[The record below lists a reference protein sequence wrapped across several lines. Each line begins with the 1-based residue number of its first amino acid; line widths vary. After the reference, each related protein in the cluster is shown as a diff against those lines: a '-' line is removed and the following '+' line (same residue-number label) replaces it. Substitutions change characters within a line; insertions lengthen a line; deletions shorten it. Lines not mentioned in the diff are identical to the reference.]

1 MNENERTTMSDDER
15 KAKIRERY
23 KGISRDELEVIPA
36 ILPASFH
43 EDTSD
48 KRVAV
53 YARVSTGDPNQ
64 TSSYEL
70 QKNHYQD
77 MVSRHPGWKL
87 VEIYADEGIS
97 GTSLLHRDDFI
108 RMIADCEA
116 GKIDLIVTK
125 SVSRFAR
132 NVLDCIGQVRKLRAL
147 PHPVGVFFETENIYT
162 LNSNSEMSLSFIS
175 TLAQEESHTKSEIMN
190 ASIEMRFSRGI
201 FLTPELL
208 GYDKDEDGNLVINED
223 EALTVRLIFF
233 MYLYGYSCTQIAE
246 TLMNLGR
253 RTKLGNLKWTA
264 STVMNIL
271 QNERHCGD
279 VKARKTFTPN
289 YLDHKA
295 KKNRQNRNQYYHRDH
310 HEPIIN
316 RDDFI
321 TVQRMIANQRYG
333 RHGLLPYLHVVT
345 EGALRGYVE
354 LNPRWAGFT
363 KQDYLDA
370 VSSVI
375 EENSQPRIDYHDKP
389 VQPGEFDLRGYEIA
403 RVQYFQSKDDMSIT
417 ISNSELVFSR
427 KCINKLNNVPIVE
440 LLFDPV
446 NHLLAIRPV
455 PRENHHAIVWAN
467 VYGNKVQVRKVN
479 GSAFLPVL
487 YEILD
492 WNPHNRYRVRGVRRQ
507 RDQEIIL
514 VFDLHEIEMLIP
526 ITNTTLTNEQGQ
538 NPMNVFDDDTTPMT
552 SRGKKSLLAYPATW
566 ASGFGT
572 DVYQHEQA
580 REVVAIDR
588 DGQWDVGHTGTPYH
602 TDNEL
607 HPSSPEALV
616 EGINDILSAIHQE
629 DINE

>member
-1 MNENERTTMSDDER
+1 MNEKDRVAMSDDER

-23 KGISRDELEVIPA
+23 KGVSRDELEIIPA

-77 MVSRHPGWKL
+77 MVSRHPGWHL

-97 GTSLLHRDDFI
+97 GTSLQHRDDFI

-233 MYLYGYSCTQIAE
+233 MYLYGYTCSQIAE

-253 RTKLGNLKWTA
+253 RTKPGNLRWTA
-264 STVMNIL
+264 STVMNVL

-279 VKARKTFTPN
+279 VKARKTYTPN

-295 KKNRQNRNQYYHRDH
+295 KKNHQNRNQYYHRDH
-310 HEPIIN
+310 HDPIIN

-321 TVQRMIANQRYG
+321 AVQRMLSNQRFG
-333 RHGLLPYLHVVT
+333 HHGLLPYIHVIKD
-345 EGALRGYVE
+345 GALRGFVE
-354 LNPRWAGFT
+354 LNPRWAGFS
-363 KQDYLDA
+363 KKDYLDA
-370 VSSVI
+370 VADLL
-375 EENSQPRIDYHDKP
+375 EEDSQTQIDYQAKQ

-403 RVQYFQSKDDMSIT
+403 RVQYFQSKDDLSIT
-417 ISNSELVFSR
+417 FSKSEISFSR
-427 KCINKLNNVPIVE
+427 KCVYKLNSPGTVQ
-440 LLFDPV
+440 LLLDPV
-446 NHLLAIRPV
+446 NHLLAIRPI
-455 PRENHHAIVWAN
+455 PKDDRHAITWATICTDR
-467 VYGNKVQVRKVN
+467 VRLRKVN

-487 YEILD
+487 FELLN
-492 WNPHNRYRVRGVRRQ
+492 WNPDNRYRVRGVRRQ
-507 RDQEIIL
+507 RDNEIIL
-514 VFDLHEIEMLIP
+514 MFDLHEFEMFIP
-526 ITNTTLTNEQGQ
+526 FEKDPETGKVIGQ
-538 NPMNVFDDDTTPMT
+538 PFDIFDDDTTPMK
-552 SRGKKSLLAYPATW
+552 SRGKKSLLAYPAQW
-566 ASGFGT
+566 ADGFGM
-572 DVYQHEQA
+572 DVYRHEQA
-580 REVVAIDR
+580 REVVTIDR
-588 DGQWDVGHTGTPYH
+588 DGQWNIGQSGTPVHTGE
-602 TDNEL
+602 EL
-607 HPSSPEALV
+607 KTSSPEALM
-616 EGINDILSAIHQE
+616 EGITSIISAIKQE
-629 DINE
+629 DTYE

>member
-1 MNENERTTMSDDER
+1 MNEREKQAMTESER

-23 KGISRDELEVIPA
+23 KGIDREELEVIPA
-36 ILPASFH
+36 IMPASFH
-43 EDTSD
+43 DDTSE

-77 MVSRHPGWKL
+77 MVARHPGWTL

-97 GTSLLHRDDFI
+97 GTSLQHRDDFI

-132 NVLDCIGQVRKLRAL
+132 NVIDCIGQVRKLRAL
-147 PHPVGVFFETENIYT
+147 PNPVGVFFETENIFT

-208 GYDKDEDGNLVINED
+208 GYDKGEDGNLVINED

-233 MYLYGYSCTQIAE
+233 MYLYGYNCSQIAE
-246 TLMNLGR
+246 TLMKLGR
-253 RTKLGNLKWTA
+253 RTKLGNLKWT
-264 STVMNIL
+264 SSSVMKVL

-279 VKARKTFTPN
+279 VKARKTYTPN

-295 KKNRQNRNQYYHRDH
+295 KPNRQNRNQYYHRGH
-310 HEPIIN
+310 HDPIIN

-321 TVQRMIANQRYG
+321 AVQRLIQNQRYG
-333 RHGLLPYLHVVT
+333 HQGLLPQIHVIA
-345 EGALRGYVE
+345 EGALRGFVE
-354 LNPRWAGFT
+354 INPRWAGFS

-370 VSSVI
+370 VADI
-375 EENSQPRIDYHDKP
+375 LAEDAEKHIGYQDKP

-403 RVQYFQSKDDMSIT
+403 RVQYFQNKDDLSVT
-417 ISNSELVFSR
+417 FSYSEIQFSR
-427 KCINKLNNVPIVE
+427 QCSYKLNRPATVE
-440 LLFDPV
+440 LLFDPI
-446 NHLLAIRPV
+446 NFLLAIRPIS
-455 PRENHHAIVWAN
+455 PQDRHAIAWSTFCTDR
-467 VYGNKVQVRKVN
+467 VRLKKIN

-487 YEILD
+487 FDMLG
-492 WNPHNRYRVRGVRRQ
+492 WNKNHRYRVRGVRRQ
-507 RDQEIIL
+507 RNQETIL
-514 VFDLHEIEMLIP
+514 MFDLQEIEMFIP
-526 ITNTTLTNEQGQ
+526 IIKDSEIGTAVKH
-538 NPMNVFDDDTTPMT
+538 PFDLFDEDTVPLT
-552 SRGKKSLLAYPATW
+552 SRSKKSLLAYPVQW

-572 DVYQHEQA
+572 GFYQHEQA

-588 DGQWDVGHTGTPYH
+588 DGQWNVNQSGTPYH
-602 TDNEL
+602 TGEEL
-607 HPSSPEALV
+607 HTSSRAELV
-616 EGINDILSAIHQE
+616 EGINTILTAIKQE
-629 DINE
+629 DMNE

>member
-1 MNENERTTMSDDER
+1 MIEREKVAMSDDER

-23 KGISRDELEVIPA
+23 KGVSRDELEVIPA
-36 ILPASFH
+36 ILPANFH

-77 MVSRHPGWKL
+77 MVSRHPGWHL

-97 GTSLLHRDDFI
+97 GTSLQHRDDFI

-147 PHPVGVFFETENIYT
+147 PHPVGVFFETENIFT

-208 GYDKDEDGNLVINED
+208 GYNKDEDGNLVINED

-246 TLMNLGR
+246 TLMKLGR
-253 RTKLGNLKWTA
+253 RTKPGNLRWTA
-264 STVMNIL
+264 NTVMNVL

-279 VKARKTFTPN
+279 VCARKTYTPN
-289 YLDHKA
+289 YLDHKSVR
-295 KKNRQNRNQYYHRDH
+295 NRQNRNQYYHRDH
-310 HEPIIN
+310 HDPIIN

-321 TVQRMIANQRYG
+321 AVQRMISNQRFG
-333 RHGLLPYLHVVT
+333 HQRLLPYIHVVSD
-345 EGALRGYVE
+345 GALRGFVE
-354 LNPRWAGFT
+354 LNPRWAGFK

-370 VSSVI
+370 VAGI
-375 EENSQPRIDYHDKP
+375 LEEDTQNTISLQDKQ

-417 ISNSELVFSR
+417 FSTSELVFSR
-427 KCINKLNNVPIVE
+427 KCVSKLNNAANVQ
-440 LLFDPV
+440 LLFDPT
-446 NHLLAIRPV
+446 NHLLAIRPTTKED
-455 PRENHHAIVWAN
+455 RHAINWAS
-467 VYGNKVQVRKVN
+467 VLSDRVRLRKVN
-479 GSAFLPVL
+479 GSAFMPVL
-487 YEILD
+487 YEILG
-492 WNPHNRYRVRGVRRQ
+492 WNKDNKYRVRGVRRQ
-507 RDQEIIL
+507 RDQENIL
-514 VFDLHEIEMLIP
+514 MFDLHEVEMFIP
-526 ITNTTLTNEQGQ
+526 IGGDDEDGAQPFDL
-538 NPMNVFDDDTTPMT
+538 FDDNTTPMT
-552 SRGKKSLLAYPATW
+552 SRGKKSLLALPAKW
-566 ASGFGT
+566 ATGFGT
-572 DVYQHEQA
+572 EVYQHEQS

-588 DGQWDVGHTGTPYH
+588 DGQWAVAQSGTPYH
-602 TDNEL
+602 TGEEL
-607 HPSSPEALV
+607 QVTSPESLAA
-616 EGINDILSAIHQE
+616 GINTIITAMKQE
-629 DINE
+629 DTNE